1 MSATSVTLRGR
12 IAAEAIMVDAC
23 TIQHVTGSSTDTTTG
38 QVTPTYSTVYT
49 GKCKVQGGQSDSGQD
64 VADAH
69 LAVLS
74 LTVHVP
80 IAVTGVVETD
90 VVTITASV
98 NDPELVG
105 RVFRVLGPVH
115 KSFAT
120 ARRLPVI
127 EVTS

>member
-1 MSATSVTLRGR
+1 MSAATVLARGR
-12 IAAEAIMVDAC
+12 TAAAALMVDAC
-23 TIQHVTGSSTDTTTG
+23 TIQHLTGSSTDTTTAV
-38 QVTPTYSTVYT
+38 VTPTYATVYA
-49 GKCKVQGGQSDSGQD
+49 GPCKVQGGQGDSAQEVGE
-64 VADAH
+64 AH

-90 VVTITASV
+90 VVTITACAH
-98 NDPELVG
+98 DTELVG
-105 RVFRVLGPVH
+105 RVFRINGPVH

-120 ARRLPVI
+120 ARRLPCI

>member
-1 MSATSVTLRGR
+1 MSASTVLARGR
-12 IAAEAIMVDAC
+12 AAAIALMVDAC
-23 TIQHVTGSSTDTTTG
+23 TIQHVTGSTTNTTTG

-49 GKCKVQGGQSDSGQD
+49 GACKIQGGQSDSGQD
-64 VADAH
+64 VGEAH

-80 IAVTGVVETD
+80 ISVTGVVETD
-90 VVTITASV
+90 VVTITACV

-115 KSFAT
+115 KSYAT

>member
-1 MSATSVTLRGR
+1 VSAASLLARGR
-12 IAAEAIMVDAC
+12 AAAAALMVDAC
-23 TIQHVTGSSTDTTTG
+23 TIQHVTGSTTNTTTG
-38 QVTPTYSTVYT
+38 MVTPTYSTLYT
-49 GKCKVQGGQSDSGQD
+49 GPCKVQGGQSDSGQD
-64 VADAH
+64 VGEAH
-69 LAVLS
+69 LAVLG

-80 IAVTGVVETD
+80 ISVVGVVETD

-105 RVFRVLGPVH
+105 RVFRVSGPVH
-115 KSFAT
+115 KSYAT